1 MIRRSSRIEKVVSI
15 AGSEERRESL
25 ELGKAQRAL
34 DDEIDRLAE
43 LQNYRR
49 GYAEKTLPDGSLS
62 AVRWQDYQHFLNRLD
77 RAVTAQQQL
86 ILDGERNIDAHRR
99 RWMAKRQRLESLERV
114 VERYRK
120 SESAHDERLLQ
131 KALDDLPAPGEF
143 YDGQ

>member
-1 MIRRSSRIEKVVSI
+1 MNRRSTRIEKVASI
-15 AGSEERRESL
+15 AGSEERRESI

-34 DDEIDRLAE
+34 YDEIDRLAE
-43 LQNYRR
+43 LQDYRR
-49 GYAEKTLPDGSLS
+49 SYAERSLPDASLS

-120 SESAHDERLLQ
+120 SESAHDERIVQ
-131 KALDDLPAPGEF
+131 KALDELPRPREF
-143 YDGQ
+143 YDGE

>member
-15 AGSEERRESL
+15 AGSEERRESI

-34 DDEIDRLAE
+34 DDEVDRLAE
-43 LQNYRR
+43 LQNYRSS
-49 GYAEKTLPDGSLS
+49 YAERSLPETSLS

-77 RAVTAQQQL
+77 RAVAAQQQL
-86 ILDGERNIDAHRR
+86 ILDGERNIDVHRR

-120 SESAHDERLLQ
+120 SESAHDERIVQ
-131 KALDDLPAPGEF
+131 KALDDLPAPREF
-143 YDGQ
+143 YDGE

>member
-1 MIRRSSRIEKVVSI
+1 MIRRSSRLQRVVLL

-34 DDEIDRLAE
+34 DEELNRLAE
-43 LQNYRR
+43 LKDYRR
-49 GYAEKTLPDGSLS
+49 SYAERTLPDGSMS

-77 RAVTAQQQL
+77 LAVNAQQQL

-120 SESAHDERLLQ
+120 SESAHDERILQ
-131 KALDDLPAPGEF
+131 RALDDLPARGDF
-143 YDGQ
+143 YDK